1 MRASTKKSI
10 RDLRRQRGQ
19 VIGVGLTILLGV
31 AMYVL
36 TAGAYQNLDASYH
49 YSYERLGFATLIGTG
64 GPTADVAEAA
74 LDAGADEAITRTQL
88 DRPMQIGDTK
98 LLGRVISFP
107 DDGEAAVDDVDVVE
121 GEGLTGADGEVLVEI
136 HSADAFD
143 LDPGDTID
151 VFTTGGWETATVA
164 GVAKSPEYLWPAR
177 SRQDI
182 FPDPKSFAVAFV
194 PDSTFEAWY
203 GPDTANQTLVLMPP
217 DATEAETDAVSDAM
231 TDAGAADVTGWEDQ
245 ASHATLKEDLDGFQM
260 MSWAFP
266 ALFLVAAGVAS
277 YVLLARR
284 ILQERP
290 IIGTLMA
297 AGARPGRVLWHYLS
311 QGIAVGLIAAA
322 LGVVIGALGAGAATE
337 GYTGILGIPD
347 TLVETHWELI
357 AGGLAFGVLVGA
369 LGALG
374 PAISAARTKPAE
386 AMRPVSPATGP
397 TPWSRFVAR
406 LTWLPVTTRMALRD
420 IGRSKRRTFA
430 TALGAVLA
438 LVLVLASVG
447 MMTSMAAALDRQFG
461 EIDLADAHVA
471 VASGTSTDDIEA
483 VDGVDRVEQVVAGQV
498 AVEHGGDSY
507 TTTLT
512 GYEPGTALHT
522 FTDTEG
528 NDVPLPDGG
537 VLASYGLTSAIDVT
551 TGDTVSLSAKDEETD
566 TELTG
571 FVVDTIG
578 SAMYSTFDTADAI
591 LPDSGADTYLVAFDD
606 GADRGQIRSD
616 MTQLDGVIAYT
627 DNGSLRELLN
637 QYMALF
643 WAFIVLMVGLG
654 AVLALTV
661 MYVTMAVN
669 IVERTGELATLRAA
683 GVGLRR
689 VAGVIA
695 TENLVATAIGLPF
708 GMALGIL
715 AAKQLLAMYSDDLF
729 QFALVWPWWLPWAI
743 ALGVLASS
751 ALSVLPAMRAV
762 RRIDVATVVRER
774 AA

>member
-1 MRASTKKSI
+1 MKASTRKSI

-19 VIGVGLTILLGV
+19 VIGVGITIMLGV

-36 TAGAYQNLDASYH
+36 SAGAYLNLDASYH
-49 YSYERLGFATLIGTG
+49 YSYERMGFATLIGTG
-64 GPTADVAEAA
+64 GNPADVAKAA
-74 LDAGADEAITRTQL
+74 LDAGADQAITRTQL

-98 LLGRVISFP
+98 LLGRVVSFP
-107 DDGEAAVDDVDVVE
+107 DDGTADVDNVDVVE
-121 GEGLTGADGEVLVEI
+121 GAGLTGAANEVLVEI

-143 LDPGDTID
+143 LSPGDELD
-151 VFTTGGWETATVA
+151 VFTTAGWQTATVA
-164 GVAKSPEYLWPAR
+164 GVVKSPEYLWPAR

-182 FPDPKSFAVAFV
+182 FPDPQSFAVAFV
-194 PDSTFEAWY
+194 PDSTFDAWY
-203 GPDTANQTLVLMPP
+203 GPDTANEALVLMPP
-217 DATEAETDAVSDAM
+217 DATTGATDAVSAAM
-231 TDAGAADVTGWEDQ
+231 TDAGASDVVGWEDQ
-245 ASHATLKEDLDGFQM
+245 PSHATLQEDLDGFRM

-266 ALFLVAAGVAS
+266 ALFLIAAGVAS

-311 QGIAVGLIAAA
+311 QGIAVGLVAAVV
-322 LGVVIGALGAGAATE
+322 GVAVGALGAGAATE

-347 TLVETHWELI
+347 TVVEMHWELA
-357 AGGLAFGVLVGA
+357 AGGLAFGVLVGV
-369 LGALG
+369 LGALA

-386 AMRPVSPATGP
+386 AMRPAAPAKGP
-397 TPWSRFVAR
+397 TPWSRLVAR
-406 LTWLPVTTRMALRD
+406 MTWLPVTTRMALRD
-420 IGRSKRRTFA
+420 VGRSKRRTFA
-430 TALGAVLA
+430 TALGSVLA

-447 MMTSMAAALDRQFG
+447 MMTSMVAALDRQFG
-461 EIDLADAHVA
+461 EIDTADAQVA
-471 VASGTSTDDIEA
+471 VMPGTPASTLEA
-483 VDGVDRVEQVVAGQV
+483 VDGVARIERVIAGQV
-498 AVEHGGDSY
+498 TVEHDGESY

-512 GYEPGTALHT
+512 GYEPDTELHA
-522 FTDTEG
+522 FTDSAG
-528 NDVPLPDGG
+528 NAVPLPPDG
-537 VLASYGLTSAIDVT
+537 VLASYGLTSAIDVAV
-551 TGDTVSLSAKDEETD
+551 GDTVTLSASGGDTD
-566 TELTG
+566 VELTG

-578 SAMYSTFDTADAI
+578 SAMYSTVDTARSI
-591 LPDSGADTYLVAFDD
+591 LPDAGADTYLVSFDD
-606 GADRGQIRSD
+606 GAERAQIRSD
-616 MTQLDGVIAYT
+616 MTHLDGVIAYT
-627 DNGSLRELLN
+627 DNGSIREVLN

-643 WAFIVLMVGLG
+643 WAFIVLMIALG

-669 IVERTGELATLRAA
+669 IVERTGELATLRAS
-683 GVGLRR
+683 GVELRK

-695 TENLVATAIGLPF
+695 TENLVATALGLPF
-708 GMALGIL
+708 GVGLGIV
-715 AAKQLLAMYSDDLF
+715 AARQLLAMYSDDLF
-729 QFALVWPWWLPWAI
+729 QFVLVWPWWLPWLV